1 MAKTDQEKIQD
12 RTLPLTER
20 KAAYKRIQDAM
31 LNPKKARDFDP
42 ETFDPMEEHPDF
54 ELARRVRKAP
64 PKRLPTMGMKP
75 KAILEGQMVGM
86 FESKQDLYLLIAH
99 INDVLLDE
107 IEALQKRVADLEEK
121 KK

>member
-1 MAKTDQEKIQD
+1 MPKTDQEKMHD
-12 RTLPLTER
+12 KTLPLNER
-20 KAAYKRIQDAM
+20 KAAFKRVQDGM

-42 ETFDPMEEHPDF
+42 ETFDPMEDHPDA
-54 ELARRVRKAP
+54 ELGKRARKAP

-75 KAILEGQMVGM
+75 KEILEGQMVGM

-99 INDVLLDE
+99 INNVLLDE
-107 IEALQKRVADLEEK
+107 IESLQKRVADLEEK